1 MDQRTAEAGDP
12 RDTRGAGDPT
22 TEFDDADD
30 LLRRLFDLCS
40 PEQQRRGRTPREAL
54 ARLSPDER
62 ARLLQQLGPA
72 AREEVRKQIG
82 R

>member
-1 MDQRTAEAGDP
+1 MAQRTALAGDP
-12 RDTRGAGDPT
+12 GDAGDTT

-54 ARLSPDER
+54 ARLSPAER
-62 ARLLQQLGPA
+62 AQLLQQLAPTF
-72 AREEVRKQIG
+72 RRRVRKQIG